1 VSGAS
6 TIVPPVV
13 ATITAYG
20 VGTFVHVLAVVLAF
34 GPTFGYGFFMAYA
47 DSNAPASVPAVYRAA
62 QMSDRYLVTPA
73 MILVLAAGIY
83 LLAKGDISA
92 GESWVSVGIVAIL
105 VLFGMVHGFFA
116 PRYRHGIELAERDL
130 AAGGELSD
138 EYRSVSRQ
146 IARGGQLA
154 GLIIAVTIFFMVVKP

>member
-1 VSGAS
+1 M
-6 TIVPPVV
+6 V

-20 VGTFVHVLAVVLAF
+20 VGLWVHVLAVVLAF

-47 DSNAPASVPAVYRAA
+47 DSNAPASVPMVYRAA
-62 QMSDRYLVTPA
+62 QMSDRLLVTPA
-73 MILVLAAGIY
+73 MVVLLLAGIY

-92 GESWVSVGIVAIL
+92 GESWVSVGIAAIL

-116 PRYRHGIELAERDL
+116 PRYRRAIEMSERDL
-130 AAGGELSD
+130 AAGGDLSD
-138 EYRSVSRQ
+138 EYRAVSRQ

>member
-1 VSGAS
+1 M
-6 TIVPPVV
+6 V

-20 VGTFVHVLAVVLAF
+20 VGLWVHVLAVVLAF

-47 DSNAPASVPAVYRAA
+47 DSNAPASVPMVYRAA
-62 QMSDRYLVTPA
+62 QMSDRLLVTPA
-73 MILVLAAGIY
+73 MVVLLLAGIY

-92 GESWVSVGIVAIL
+92 GESWVSVGIAAIL

-116 PRYRHGIELAERDL
+116 PRYRRAIEVAERDL
-130 AAGGELSD
+130 AAGGDLSD
-138 EYRSVSRQ
+138 EYRAVSRQ

-154 GLIIAVTIFFMVVKP
+154 GLIVAVTIFFMVVKP